1 MLIGEAESLEHFW
14 KDFRTKH
21 HPITLPVCTSGLDD
35 PTTWGWMCVV
45 VIVGALIVV
54 NGAKAQSRG
63 VYPLGMSA
71 TNSGVTPESGFTY
84 SNQLL
89 FYSRNEVKDQNRDTL
104 PITGSNSVLMDMNS
118 LIWVS
123 TKEFSGGARYSAFAT
138 LPVARND
145 LTSDINGNIS
155 GGSGFADS
163 YYVPLVLGWNK
174 ERIGLRILYG
184 FLAPTGRF
192 AAGASNNVGS
202 GYWTNALSSGQTFY
216 FTKNKSWALS
226 AYEMYEFHT
235 TQEGTGTHPGQ
246 TFDLDYSFTRT
257 FPFTKAFALQVGAVG
272 YEQRQTTAT
281 TGPAITPEETRERY
295 AVNALGAASNLM
307 FPKRKL
313 NLGVKFFE
321 EFANRSTF
329 QGFSLQVSGALSF

>member
-1 MLIGEAESLEHFW
+1 VVEGDVSLEC
-14 KDFRTKH
+14 FRKNIVTRECFEGLAFCSEG
-21 HPITLPVCTSGLDD
+21 PNLMWLGIVAIVCALGLI
-35 PTTWGWMCVV
+35 P
-45 VIVGALIVV
+45 
-54 NGAKAQSRG
+54 AKEATAQSRG

-71 TNSGVTPESGFTY
+71 TNSGVTPEPGFTY

-89 FYSRNEVKDQNRDTL
+89 FYSRDEIKDQNGNTL

-123 TKEFSGGARYSAFAT
+123 TREFLGGARYSAFAT
-138 LPVARND
+138 LPFAKND
-145 LTSDINGNIS
+145 LTSDIHGNIS

-163 YYVPLVLGWNK
+163 YYVPVVLGWNK
-174 ERIGLRILYG
+174 ERVAIRALYG

-192 AAGASNNVGS
+192 AAGANNDVGS
-202 GYWTNALSSGQTFY
+202 GYWTQALSSGQTFY
-216 FTKNKSWALS
+216 LANSQLWAFS

-246 TFDLDYSFTRT
+246 TFDLDYSLTKTFT
-257 FPFTKAFALQVGAVG
+257 FAKAPQVQIGVVG
-272 YEQRQTTAT
+272 YEQRQTAAR
-281 TGPAITPEETRERY
+281 TGPSVTPQETTERY
-295 AVNALGAASNLM
+295 AVNALGAASNVT
-307 FPKRKL
+307 FSNRKV

-329 QGFSLQVSGALSF
+329 QGFSLQFSGSVRF